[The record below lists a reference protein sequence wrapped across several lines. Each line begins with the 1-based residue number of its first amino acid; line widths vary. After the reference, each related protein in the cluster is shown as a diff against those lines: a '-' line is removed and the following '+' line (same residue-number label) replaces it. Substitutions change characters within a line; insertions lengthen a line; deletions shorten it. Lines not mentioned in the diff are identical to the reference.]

1 MKIVKPA
8 HFKPL
13 KYEKYTFAVLY
24 GGRSSGKSHEVA
36 EHLILAVAND
46 EADVL
51 CCREK
56 QNSIAHSNW
65 KLVTLKIEQLG
76 LSHLFECTESKG
88 LIKCVNGRQM
98 TFKGLSG
105 QTQESIKSFEDF
117 NYVWVEEAQYMTREN
132 LQILVPTII
141 RNKNPKIFF
150 TMNPRFEEDAVYA
163 EFIAKNR
170 DDTIK
175 IFINYMNNPFNN
187 KEVYAEAERCKK
199 EDGNDTYSH
208 IWLGEPR
215 GESNAQ
221 FIPNGLI
228 LSAMNTEATISENEG
243 LPVILSCDNARMGDD
258 STVISMRQGK
268 LFKILKRIKKN
279 DDDSEIAQLLANYED
294 EYKANAVFIDAG
306 YGYGLK
312 DFSRQMG
319 RQWRLVQFGGKSSNN
334 NFLNKRAEMYCN
346 MRQWLRDGG
355 ALPND
360 PVLKAQL
367 RSIEIKQNN
376 DNKIAL
382 KSKDEM
388 KKEGKPSPDDVDSLV
403 LTFAYNVV
411 NDKIRTNLNQ
421 NQNKAR
427 TNIGLKHFYGRK

>member
-1 MKIVKPA
+1 MKIVKPS

-13 KYEKYTFAVLY
+13 IYDKYTFAVFY
-24 GGRSSGKSHEVA
+24 GGRSSGKSHEIA
-36 EHLILAVAND
+36 EHLILAVAD
-46 EADVL
+46 DKADVL

-56 QNSIAHSNW
+56 QNSIKNSNW
-65 KLVTLKIEQLG
+65 KLVAKKIEQLG
-76 LSHLFECTESKG
+76 LSHRFECTESKG
-88 LIKCVNGRQM
+88 LIKCENGREMVFQ
-98 TFKGLSG
+98 GLSG
-105 QTQESIKSFEDF
+105 QTQENVKSFEDF

-132 LQILVPTII
+132 LQILVPTIV

-150 TMNPRFEEDAVYA
+150 TMNPRFEHDAVYA

-175 IFINYMNNPFNN
+175 IFINYMNNPYNN

-199 EDGNDTYSH
+199 EDGNDDYSH

-228 LSAMNTEATISENEG
+228 LSAMNTEATISDNEE

-258 STVISMRQGK
+258 FTVISMRQGK

-294 EYKANAVFIDAG
+294 KYKANAVFIDAG

-319 RQWRLVQFGGKSSNN
+319 RQWRLVHFAGKSSNN

-360 PVLKAQL
+360 PVLKAEL
-367 RSIEIKQNN
+367 KTIEYKPTYDGKIK
-376 DNKIAL
+376 L
-382 KSKDEM
+382 VSKDEM
-388 KKEGKPSPDDVDSLV
+388 KKRGNKSPDIADSLA
-403 LTFAYNVV
+403 LTFAE
-411 NDKIRTNLNQ
+411 DIRKSQYMHLPTEQ
-421 NQNKAR
+421 AMD
-427 TNIGLKHFYGRK
+427 Y